1 MTLFLVILLALF
13 LFIFMGP
20 SECFK
25 GSSYDTEI
33 EFSPATALRK
43 PEFVEPR
50 NFIF

>member
-13 LFIFMGP
+13 LFIVMEP
-20 SECFK
+20 SECFE
-25 GSSYDTEI
+25 SSYDTEI

-50 NFIF
+50 KFIF